1 MNLHPSTFFDFE
13 HTEHRELF
21 DEVQYPWEILSLLP
35 EFIVYALSEKNYY
48 VNADI
53 ARAAIVDD
61 NVAIGE
67 GTVIEPGAIIHG
79 PTIIGKNCVIRTN
92 AYIRGNAI
100 IGNNCVIGNSTE
112 IKNSFLFDEVTAP
125 HFNYI
130 GDSVLGYH
138 AHLGSGAVLSN
149 IKTPPSSIVIRTLE
163 QHIETGLEKL
173 GAIIGDHTEIGS
185 NAVIAPG
192 TVIGKHVIIYPLTL
206 IRGVVSEYTIVKLR
220 QQQQV
225 MLRQVSDTK

>member
-1 MNLHPSTFFDFE
+1 MNLHPDAFFDFA

-21 DEVQYPWEILSLLP
+21 DELNYPWEILPLLS
-35 EFIVYALSEKNYY
+35 EFIAYALSEKNYY

-53 ARAAIVDD
+53 SRAAFVDD

-79 PTIIGKNCVIRTN
+79 PTIIGKNCLIRTN
-92 AYIRGNAI
+92 AYIRGNAV
-100 IGNNCVIGNSTE
+100 IGNNSIIGNSTE
-112 IKNSFLFDEVTAP
+112 IKNSFLFDAVTAP

-130 GDSVLGYH
+130 GDAVLGYKV
-138 AHLGSGAVLSN
+138 HLGSGAVLSN
-149 IKTPPSSIVIRTLE
+149 IKTPPSSIMIRTLE
-163 QHIETGLEKL
+163 ETIDTGLEKFS
-173 GAIIGDHTEIGS
+173 AIVGDFTEIGS

-192 TVIGKHVIIYPLTL
+192 TLIGKHVTIYPLSL
-206 IRGVVSEYTIVKLR
+206 IRGIVPENTIVKLR

-225 MLRQVSDTK
+225 VLRRGLT